1 MRKLSKDQIDDLI
14 EIYNETK
21 APSVM
26 KFLLKNGVLVV
37 YEGCVK
43 EREKREIEWA

>member
-26 KFLLKNGVLVV
+26 KFLLKNGVLV
-37 YEGCVK
+37 GWVK
-43 EREKREIEWA
+43 EGEKREIEWA

>member
-1 MRKLSKDQIDDLI
+1 MRKLSKDHIYDLI

-26 KFLLKNGVLVV
+26 KFMLKNGVLVV
-37 YEGCVK
+37 HEGCVK
-43 EREKREIEWA
+43 EKEKREIEWA

>member
-1 MRKLSKDQIDDLI
+1 MRKLRKDHIDDLI

-26 KFLLKNGVLVV
+26 KFMLKNGVLVV
-37 YEGCVK
+37 HEGCVK
-43 EREKREIEWA
+43 EKEKREIEWA